1 MLRGREEVINT
12 DTKLLRISLH
22 TDLNMLLLQNL
33 VELIKK
39 TWWRNVPV
47 SLELIDVRFQSK
59 LKMYFWIENGGIS
72 YWVGDGFCDDINNN
86 EKCNYDNGDCC
97 GLSMKKNFC
106 VQCICKGK
114 SNSF

>member
-1 MLRGREEVINT
+1 M
-12 DTKLLRISLH
+12 
-22 TDLNMLLLQNL
+22 

-47 SLELIDVRFQSK
+47 SLELIIVRFQSK
-59 LKMYFWIENGGIS
+59 LNMHFCTENGGIS

-86 EKCNYDNGDCC
+86 EICNYDNGDCC

-114 SNSF
+114 SNSS